1 MPSSRK
7 DVDGHDTGDDTGDVD
22 DTASRISKISMQ
34 LSWIVEQTLKRWT
47 AQLERQPV
55 FLNM

>member
-34 LSWIVEQTLKRWT
+34 LSWIVEQTLKRGT
-47 AQLERQPV
+47 AQLERQHV
-55 FLNM
+55 FF